1 MQRRLGIKF
10 IDNSDDSNDN
20 SNNPSNNGSAKERV
34 FDSRPSSA
42 MSAHVTDYGEH
53 HLACLEDACKEQEEA
68 LAPFL
73 LGIRP
78 LNELMPPN
86 DSMTITPDVYA
97 IALEQYL
104 ATVTAFGEVL
114 QLEGQ
119 LDRARSLLY
128 NSIETIDRYLNG
140 HFASCRNVT
149 FSTTSPSS
157 TLYASLDQELI
168 EKADKTLLNYSQQS
182 PLTPKAVKTKVSKTG
197 DDSSSIMFWWQCA
210 EAHKMLVQPL
220 ADWLKRM
227 SAIFKLKG
235 ELQRA
240 LIMAQTSILFYQLS
254 VMRDSSNNNLLAAA
268 YALITSILH
277 EMGRASE
284 AVEYEVIALQLVAAF
299 TCGGDTTS
307 SEEACGGNG
316 PIE

>member
-1 MQRRLGIKF
+1 MHAMQRRLGVKF

-20 SNNPSNNGSAKERV
+20 SNSPSNYGSGKERALT
-34 FDSRPSSA
+34 SSA
-42 MSAHVTDYGEH
+42 MSATDYGEH

-119 LDRARSLLY
+119 LDRARSLLF
-128 NSIETIDRYLNG
+128 NSIETVDRYLNG
-140 HFASCRNVT
+140 HFTSCRNVT

-157 TLYASLDQELI
+157 ALFAGLDQELI
-168 EKADKTLLNYSQQS
+168 EKADKTLLSEQSQ
-182 PLTPKAVKTKVSKTG
+182 LTPKAVRTKVSKTV
-197 DDSSSIMFWWQCA
+197 DDSSSILFWWQCA
-210 EAHKMLVQPL
+210 EAHKILVQPL

-227 SAIFKLKG
+227 SVVFKLKG
-235 ELQRA
+235 ELEKA
-240 LIMAQTSILFYQLS
+240 LIMAQTSILFYQVSFLQ
-254 VMRDSSNNNLLAAA
+254 SS
-268 YALITSILH
+268 
-277 EMGRASE
+277 
-284 AVEYEVIALQLVAAF
+284 
-299 TCGGDTTS
+299 S
-307 SEEACGGNG
+307 SSHM
-316 PIE
+316 ID